1 MTAAARVD
9 VLVNVE
15 SSEAAFVVQNSVKQR
30 NISQRHRQIG
40 KLTFEADRRRE
51 FAPVMSALSDGLVMR
66 PVIIVITNSRSKI
79 DGNLRVAAA
88 VQ

>member
-1 MTAAARVD
+1 MTAAAARVD
-9 VLVNVE
+9 VLLHVE

-51 FAPVMSALSDGLVMR
+51 SAPVMSALSDGLARDEASHHSLSSQTHAQKSMA
-66 PVIIVITNSRSKI
+66 I
-79 DGNLRVAAA
+79 
-88 VQ
+88 